1 MKINEIF
8 YSLQGEGRWAGTPC
22 VFIRFA
28 GCNLKCPFCD
38 TKHED
43 GVMYSLDDV
52 MREIGKYPTRHIVL
66 TGGEPTLQITE
77 ELIHA
82 LRESKY
88 YIHVETNGTR
98 ENKALSLVD
107 WVTCSPKNEYC
118 RHADVAFVPINE
130 LKVVYDGNPDK
141 IAQYDEYEADFYYL
155 QPCDTGSKE
164 QNERNI
170 QGAID
175 YCLAHPK
182 WQLSLQTQKILKVR

>member
-1 MKINEIF
+1 MRINEIF

-38 TKHED
+38 TKHEE
-43 GVMYSLDDV
+43 GAIYSLDNV
-52 MREIGKYPTRHIVL
+52 MHEIGRHPTRHIVL

-77 ELIHA
+77 ELIQA
-82 LRESKY
+82 LKKSKY

-98 ENKALSLVD
+98 ENKALLLAD

-118 RHADVAFVPINE
+118 KHADIASVPINE
-130 LKVVYDGNPDK
+130 LKVVYDENPDK
-141 IAQYDEYEADFYYL
+141 IAQYDKYEADFYYL
-155 QPCDTGSKE
+155 QPCDTGNEE
-164 QNERNI
+164 QNKRNI

-182 WQLSLQTQKILKVR
+182 WQLSLQTQKILNVR